1 MRIILNLINFHILY
15 SGITPDEFITDSFK
29 SDPYLGVLFGKSLN
43 GVDLNF
49 INSLMYENCN
59 NMYL

>member
-29 SDPYLGVLFGKSLN
+29 SDPYLGV
-43 GVDLNF
+43 F
-49 INSLMYENCN
+49 IWKKLEWS
-59 NMYL
+59 